1 MSRWDYD
8 YLKKEFEEFRL
19 DYPGLKRSE
28 QYELFTASIILK
40 NFDYEPEA
48 LENGRTGIGT
58 DGGVDWIYFAVNDQ
72 IVGDLSEFD
81 AEKIKLLN
89 SGFDFEVLIGQA
101 KEVDGF
107 KGGAGESLNSTLG
120 YLFDDEENKK
130 NPLPGQFSDE
140 LVTKIAAFKE
150 FYFRARSKRPV
161 LKFSIYYCTD
171 SLKDPHSNVK
181 GSFSIAEG
189 TIKRIFSNALVDP
202 THFCGI
208 DDMMQRWDFTPS
220 YDTDLRYME
229 EADLSTGKVAL
240 VTLAD
245 YYDFL
250 CNESGEINEHFF
262 ASNVRDYE
270 GAVQVNNQIAET
282 LEDSEPKTDFWWL
295 NNGITILVSAPPVS
309 QTKTYTLKNV
319 QVVNGLQTS
328 YSIYNYFKS
337 NPHKLKTDN
346 RAVMIRVISSDDETE
361 KLKVIKATNSQTMVP
376 KASLRAT
383 DPVHLDIEK
392 ALKLDN
398 LYYER
403 RKNFYKNQKIKP
415 RDIVSITS
423 LSQSALSAFLQRP
436 DTARARPSSF
446 LNNDDQYREI
456 FEDRSME
463 EFRWSARAD
472 KLVRTALD
480 SSSDYSPTE
489 KANLKFYILMILRI
503 LGHYDA
509 TGDTE
514 WRTPGCRNDWNATTE
529 QIQAAGQWVKQI
541 ATQLLKSG
549 DYANLDVLCKGP
561 DLLSALEISWADQSA
576 KELREEFTNLGKQA
590 QQEQL
595 KAKLGTV

>member
-250 CNESGEINEHFF
+250 CNE
-262 ASNVRDYE
+262 
-270 GAVQVNNQIAET
+270 
-282 LEDSEPKTDFWWL
+282 
-295 NNGITILVSAPPVS
+295 
-309 QTKTYTLKNV
+309 
-319 QVVNGLQTS
+319 
-328 YSIYNYFKS
+328 
-337 NPHKLKTDN
+337 
-346 RAVMIRVISSDDETE
+346 
-361 KLKVIKATNSQTMVP
+361 
-376 KASLRAT
+376 
-383 DPVHLDIEK
+383 
-392 ALKLDN
+392 
-398 LYYER
+398 
-403 RKNFYKNQKIKP
+403 
-415 RDIVSITS
+415 
-423 LSQSALSAFLQRP
+423 
-436 DTARARPSSF
+436 
-446 LNNDDQYREI
+446 
-456 FEDRSME
+456 
-463 EFRWSARAD
+463 
-472 KLVRTALD
+472 
-480 SSSDYSPTE
+480 
-489 KANLKFYILMILRI
+489 
-503 LGHYDA
+503 
-509 TGDTE
+509 
-514 WRTPGCRNDWNATTE
+514 
-529 QIQAAGQWVKQI
+529 
-541 ATQLLKSG
+541 
-549 DYANLDVLCKGP
+549 
-561 DLLSALEISWADQSA
+561 
-576 KELREEFTNLGKQA
+576 
-590 QQEQL
+590 
-595 KAKLGTV
+595 